1 MGYKRYGN
9 SESVPTFNDDNNG
22 EAVSNGI
29 LKNSSK
35 KEIYFGIK
43 KPKSAADSDKP
54 WRELT
59 TDDFYTQ
66 IKSDTDECSA
76 TITKND
82 NDTTNKTGII
92 RYILSKNTTGSAR
105 LITFNYKATT
115 LFTITQDAGPVD
127 NTYVYL
133 RYWVFDKSTYENIIT
148 SANNTTH
155 QYRFSLGIDSGEDT
169 DAYISHET
177 WSSSG
182 NIIYHV
188 TNNKDLTN
196 IFSTATSIK
205 KLVDNGTLTYVEGK
219 NFNNNTI
226 SSIIKFPTKMYENIN
241 TLVPVNDNSIVYLYS
256 GSFEATVNANDYYLS
271 TDNLHGIIN
280 WGNINNNDDVTS
292 IGKYK
297 LNSTIKYIVI
307 WDLQN
312 GNINGNTSS
321 IQDIVN
327 SGDTVSFSKYTP
339 VKTGYTFN
347 GWATSNNATSGNTTG
362 NSAPIT
368 QHTTF
373 YATWKQL
380 SKTVTFRFGNP
391 ITNNNIIITWDD
403 SSLPDVE
410 FTIKIKD
417 ITNNSTFDITIPRNY
432 QSSDYTTNKT
442 FISGHQYQLVS
453 CSPTKVGNTTYQ
465 VFTGVT
471 IPQQKYL

>member
-1 MGYKRYGN
+1 MGYKRYGSSQSIPN
-9 SESVPTFNDDNNG
+9 FNDDNNG

-59 TDDFYTQ
+59 TDDFDTQ
-66 IKSDTDECSA
+66 ITSDTDGCSA
-76 TITKND
+76 TITKNN
-82 NDTTNKTGII
+82 NDPTNKTGII
-92 RYILSKNTTGSAR
+92 TYTLSKNTTGSTR
-105 LITFNYKATT
+105 LITFNYKGTELFKINQAT
-115 LFTITQDAGPVD
+115 DD
-127 NTYVYL
+127 NIYVYF
-133 RYWVFDKSTYENIIT
+133 RTWKVPVSYYEHYIVCTQTDFNIVFINNLDSIQGAII
-148 SANNTTH
+148 NTNKT
-155 QYRFSLGIDSGEDT
+155 T
-169 DAYISHET
+169 DVVL
-177 WSSSG
+177 
-182 NIIYHV
+182 YHV
-188 TNNKDLTN
+188 TNNKDISN
-196 IFSTATSIK
+196 IFLNKTIK
-205 KLVDNGTLTYVEGK
+205 TLISNNTLTYVTGK
-219 NFNNNTI
+219 VFSNDENELIEAPIKIIHMYRNVQLQLNDVTDNSKMYVYGGRQDSTQGDQIGFDFLTNELYNTI
-226 SSIIKFPTKMYENIN
+226 DWSN
-241 TLVPVNDNSIVYLYS
+241 T
-256 GSFEATVNANDYYLS
+256 
-271 TDNLHGIIN
+271 
-280 WGNINNNDDVTS
+280 NNDDDVRS

-297 LNSTIKYIVI
+297 LNSTTKYTVI

-380 SKTVTFRFGNP
+380 NKTVTFRFENS
-391 ITNNNIIITWDD
+391 ITNIVIIWND

-432 QSSDYTTNKT
+432 QSSSYTTNKT

-453 CSPTKVGNTTYQ
+453 CSPTKFGNTTYQ

-471 IPQQKYL
+471 SDM

>member
-1 MGYKRYGN
+1 
-9 SESVPTFNDDNNG
+9 
-22 EAVSNGI
+22 
-29 LKNSSK
+29 
-35 KEIYFGIK
+35 
-43 KPKSAADSDKP
+43 
-54 WRELT
+54 
-59 TDDFYTQ
+59 
-66 IKSDTDECSA
+66 
-76 TITKND
+76 
-82 NDTTNKTGII
+82 
-92 RYILSKNTTGSAR
+92 
-105 LITFNYKATT
+105 
-115 LFTITQDAGPVD
+115 
-127 NTYVYL
+127 
-133 RYWVFDKSTYENIIT
+133 
-148 SANNTTH
+148 
-155 QYRFSLGIDSGEDT
+155 
-169 DAYISHET
+169 
-177 WSSSG
+177 
-182 NIIYHV
+182 
-188 TNNKDLTN
+188 
-196 IFSTATSIK
+196 
-205 KLVDNGTLTYVEGK
+205 
-219 NFNNNTI
+219 
-226 SSIIKFPTKMYENIN
+226 MYENIN

-373 YATWKQL
+373 YATWEQL
-380 SKTVTFRFGNP
+380 SKTVTFRFGGP
-391 ITNNNIIITWDD
+391 ITNNNNIIITWDD

>member
-1 MGYKRYGN
+1 MGYKRYG
-9 SESVPTFNDDNNG
+9 SSQSVPTFNDDNNG

-43 KPKSAADSDKP
+43 KSKSAADSDKP

-59 TDDFYTQ
+59 TDDFDTQ
-66 IKSDTDECSA
+66 ITSETDGCYA

-105 LITFNYKATT
+105 LITFKYNGTE
-115 LFTITQDAGPVD
+115 LFKINQDAD
-127 NTYVYL
+127 NIYVYF
-133 RYWVFDKSTYENIIT
+133 RKWKVPVSYYEHYIVCTKTDFNIVFIHNLDSISGAII
-148 SANNTTH
+148 NTNKT
-155 QYRFSLGIDSGEDT
+155 T
-169 DAYISHET
+169 DVVL
-177 WSSSG
+177 
-182 NIIYHV
+182 YHV
-188 TNNKDLTN
+188 TNNKDISN
-196 IFSTATSIK
+196 IFLNKTIK
-205 KLVDNGTLTYVEGK
+205 TLISNNTLTYVTGK
-219 NFNNNTI
+219 EFSNDENELIEAPIKIIHMYRNDQLQLNDVTDNSKMYVYGGRQDSTQGDQISFDFLTNELYNTI
-226 SSIIKFPTKMYENIN
+226 DWSN
-241 TLVPVNDNSIVYLYS
+241 T
-256 GSFEATVNANDYYLS
+256 
-271 TDNLHGIIN
+271 
-280 WGNINNNDDVTS
+280 NNDDDVRS

-297 LNSTIKYIVI
+297 LNSTTKYIVI

-373 YATWKQL
+373 YATWEQL
-380 SKTVTFRFGNP
+380 SKTVTFRFGGP

-432 QSSDYTTNKT
+432 QSSGYTTNKT

-471 IPQQKYL
+471 PVM